1 MKQSPASK
9 HIIGGMMIMLYEEP
23 NMQIFMIE
31 DEDIICSSGDEIG
44 GIEIGP
50 GIIPGEG
57 EDGSN
62 YQ

>member
-1 MKQSPASK
+1 
-9 HIIGGMMIMLYEEP
+9 MLYEEP

-31 DEDIICSSGDEIG
+31 DDDIICTSGETDDIG

-57 EDGSN
+57 EDGGN